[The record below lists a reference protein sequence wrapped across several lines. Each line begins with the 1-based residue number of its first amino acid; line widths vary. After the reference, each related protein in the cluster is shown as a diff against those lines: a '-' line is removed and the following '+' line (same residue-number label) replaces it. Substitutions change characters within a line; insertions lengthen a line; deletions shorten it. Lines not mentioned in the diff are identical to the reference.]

1 EVADVMARSAAR
13 LLDGNDLFDLAE
25 REAKPSS
32 LRDEPDDRER
42 VISIHTV
49 ARGGAPRRRENA
61 RRLVQ
66 AQRLAADATPG
77 GDLTDEQTVSC
88 HDPELTE
95 SRVIQCRSRASRI
108 VRWRHAHS
116 CGPTTGFPRVGSSS
130 EAGRAVVRDGSR
142 DTGRDCAAPRSQ
154 PPERDAVVSGVAQW
168 RSRGAAR
175 RWPSGA

>member
-1 EVADVMARSAAR
+1 MARSAAR

-88 HDPELTE
+88 HDPELKPCPTGQGQE
-95 SRVIQCRSRASRI
+95 PYRVFAASARRKKLPS
-108 VRWRHAHS
+108 VTTLSPGLRPS
-116 CGPTTGFPRVGSSS
+116 MTCTSPPT
-130 EAGRAVVRDGSR
+130 
-142 DTGRDCAAPRSQ
+142 
-154 PPERDAVVSGVAQW
+154 GVPSLTW
-168 RSRGAAR
+168 RSTNLLSS
-175 RWPSGA
+175 PSAGT